1 MRVVIT
7 DVSVFFDLHT
17 LQILPEFFGLNW
29 NIQTTDFVF
38 NEILQA
44 DQVRDFDPFVR
55 SKKLNIISI
64 SVEEEKSI
72 RAMEL
77 TRRNRSFPDKTVLW
91 KAREEKC
98 TLLTCDKVLREEAR
112 HHKIEVHG
120 SIWVI
125 DQLVKS
131 NLIDKQKAVA
141 LLNKLMSINSRL
153 PMEEIKKQIEQY
165 NE

>member
-1 MRVVIT
+1 MRVVFT

-29 NIQTTDFVF
+29 HIQTTDFVF

-44 DQVRDFDPFVR
+44 NQVRDFDPFVR

-64 SVEEEKSI
+64 SVEEEVAI
-72 RAMEL
+72 RA
-77 TRRNRSFPDKTVLW
+77 
-91 KAREEKC
+91 
-98 TLLTCDKVLREEAR
+98 KVLREEAR
-112 HHKIEVHG
+112 HQKIEVHG

-131 NLIDKQKAVA
+131 DLINKQKAIA
-141 LLNKLMSINSRL
+141 LLNKLVTINSRL

-165 NE
+165 KE